1 MLSLPFPH
9 LVSQLN
15 VFGHDSDSLGM
26 DGTQFGIFKQPRQV
40 SFISLL
46 KGTNG
51 CILKCQVSLEIL
63 GNLSYQALE
72 RPPKYWD

>member
-1 MLSLPFPH
+1 MLSLPLPY

-15 VFGHDSDSLGM
+15 VFGDDSDSLGM
-26 DGTQFGIFKQPRQV
+26 DGTQFGIFKQPHQV

-46 KGTNG
+46 KGTNF
-51 CILKCQVSLEIL
+51 CILKPQVSLEIL

-72 RPPKYWD
+72 RPPKY